1 MMKRES
7 GILFM
12 GVLLGLAIG
21 TAGCASSGAKKDGA
35 GPKAQDL
42 AKASFSYKPTGM
54 AKYDDFL
61 SRTQNLTGRLD
72 QADYAISH
80 VPTSARDAANAS
92 LEAVGETTKL
102 GDDVKD
108 LPTIMGKLK
117 DALKAKANISI
128 AADPGSKHFFSVK
141 PGDDSNPKVV
151 DKVQSAL
158 DNLNAAM
165 SNATQAPQ
173 GLAGAS
179 EESVGL
185 AKQGAPLATTV
196 KNDFTGLN
204 ARKVPAVTACLNEA
218 SGELAKVPDRVASI
232 TTNSKALADFKF

>member
-1 MMKRES
+1 MKRES
-7 GILFM
+7 GILIM
-12 GVLLGLAIG
+12 GVLVGMAIG
-21 TAGCASSGAKKDGA
+21 TSGCASSGSKKGGA
-35 GPKAQDL
+35 GPKAQDV
-42 AKASFSYKPTGM
+42 AKASFKYQPTGM

-61 SRTQNLTGRLD
+61 GRTQNLTGRLD
-72 QADYAISH
+72 QADYALAH
-80 VPTSARDAANAS
+80 VPTSARDAVNTS
-92 LEAVGETTKL
+92 LEAVGETAKL

-108 LPTIMGKLK
+108 LPTMMGKLK

-151 DKVQSAL
+151 DKVQGAL
-158 DNLNAAM
+158 DNLNATM
-165 SNATQAPQ
+165 SNAIQAPQ

-185 AKQGAPLATTV
+185 AKQGAPLASTV
-196 KNDFTGLN
+196 KSDFTGMN
-204 ARKVPAVTACLNEA
+204 ARKIPAVTACLNEA
-218 SGELAKVPDRVASI
+218 SSELAKVPDRVTSI